1 MTPLLLGVAHRRL
14 PCGTQVAIVFER
26 REIVVPVVDRGP
38 FNEGYAW
45 DLTQA
50 TADAL
55 GFRASGA
62 IGYARVAPQPA

>member
-1 MTPLLLGVAHRRL
+1 MY
-14 PCGTQVAIVFER
+14 ER

-38 FNEGYAW
+38 FNAGYDW

-55 GFRASGA
+55 GFTASGE
-62 IGYARVAPQPA
+62 IGYARVVAAAPG